1 MKEAIN
7 KGMLAPFH
15 YYGGYD
21 GTDYSGLRLTRG
33 KYEEQEL
40 TELYMQNAARY
51 DLIYKYYMKYRSQRA
66 LGFCCSRQHA
76 KIMAEDLILLYRAWQ
91 MEKESY
97 LFQKRRQYSKWFI

>member
-1 MKEAIN
+1 MVPFTGQQNRNFVPYEISLKEAIN

-66 LGFCCSRQHA
+66 LGFCCSRGYPRY
-76 KIMAEDLILLYRAWQ
+76 ILGR
-91 MEKESY
+91 
-97 LFQKRRQYSKWFI
+97 FVCHNIIIR